1 MARAQGREQT
11 SLTDD
16 QLEHVDSSQD
26 LSSLLGLKS
35 ISSAATFFRD
45 TWRVPRV
52 GADTS
57 AWGLSDI
64 LTFEGLRVP
73 ARQWKVM
80 GDSDS
85 NTQLLQFESPRQT
98 VEGRGR
104 NTDGPVENAEQHE

>member
-64 LTFEGLRVP
+64 LTFEGLRV
-73 ARQWKVM
+73 
-80 GDSDS
+80 
-85 NTQLLQFESPRQT
+85 QFESPRQT